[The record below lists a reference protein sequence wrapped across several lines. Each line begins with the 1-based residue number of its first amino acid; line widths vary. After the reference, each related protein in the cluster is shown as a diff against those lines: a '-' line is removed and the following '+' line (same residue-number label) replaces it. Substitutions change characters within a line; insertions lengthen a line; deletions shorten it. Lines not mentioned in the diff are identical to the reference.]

1 VQSINGSRLTDHV
14 FAGPNPKIRATYPI
28 FRVYT
33 LARKLDVLLYVYWGP
48 NLIGLNLESRPVFLN
63 VVEEVR
69 VMEART
75 PVRVMYAC
83 GLVIVGTVLFLM
95 IYSGMLE
102 GVGEAIFD
110 FVKEIVKF
118 FIG

>member
-1 VQSINGSRLTDHV
+1 V
-14 FAGPNPKIRATYPI
+14 
-28 FRVYT
+28 
-33 LARKLDVLLYVYWGP
+33 DVLLYLSWAEPDWIEPDCIESGESISLPERGVGGP
-48 NLIGLNLESRPVFLN
+48 R
-63 VVEEVR
+63 
-69 VMEART
+69 MEART

-83 GLVIVGTVLFLM
+83 GLVIAGTILFLM